1 MKENIL
7 IVEDEF
13 IVANDLKLMLM
24 MAGYKVCGI
33 AASVSAAQNMIIK
46 HQPTWVLLDIFLK
59 DDSLGTDLA
68 HQLTRDGIGFIYIS
82 ANTNQSILETAKA
95 TQPYGFLVKPFR
107 EKDMLIMLEIA
118 LHKHQENLQLLAQR
132 ENILQKQL
140 AQIAQHSGPVEGKL
154 SMLPLAF
161 QGFIPFDFL
170 KINVS
175 GRDGSTTVYGFIRN
189 GFDDYV
195 MLKNQDLHEELGIS
209 PGEIS
214 RFRIKQPAHLPTV
227 FSNNIDY
234 RRQLLDDT
242 WEKQLSNQLK
252 LNSKLFFSSV
262 SIAQNPL
269 AFTFYSR
276 GEESFNASHVN
287 LFQRIEPHLKQV
299 FSEAPSV
306 AIHTSQLQDIKPA
319 VLLET
324 DGFKGI
330 IGKNPLLLK
339 VLDNIDLVA
348 PAPVSVLILGESG
361 TGKERVAQAIHER
374 SQRRNKPIVVV
385 NCAALSAD
393 LIESELFGHEKGAF
407 TGAIDKRAGK
417 FEAADGGTIF
427 LDEIGELPLEAQV
440 KLLRVL
446 QEHEFERVGSSKT
459 IKVDVRVIAATNR
472 NMEKEVAEGRIRL
485 DLYYRLNVF
494 PIELPPLRDRSDDIP
509 LLLQHF
515 LTKFSAKLGR
525 NVSEVSETALEQLMS
540 YNWPGNIR
548 ELEHLIERSV
558 LMTRESIIESINMPL
573 SIGKPQQTTPASTS
587 VFDSPLKTLEQ
598 IEHDH
603 IVDILKICGGRV
615 NGSGGAAEIL
625 GLPPSTLNSKLKKLG
640 IKRDFYFD

>member
-33 AASVSAAQNMIIK
+33 AASVSAAQAMILK

-118 LHKHQENLQLLAQR
+118 LHKHQENLQLIAQR
-132 ENILQKQL
+132 ETILQKQL
-140 AQIAQHSGPVEGKL
+140 AQIGQQPGTVESKL
-154 SMLPLAF
+154 NMLPLAF

-170 KINVS
+170 KINL
-175 GRDGSTTVYGFIRN
+175 GARDGSTTVFGFIRN
-189 GFDDYV
+189 GFDDYI
-195 MLKNQDLHEELGIS
+195 MLKNQDLHGELGIS
-209 PGEIS
+209 PSDLS
-214 RFRIKQPAHLPTV
+214 RFRFKQPAHLPTAFV
-227 FSNNIDY
+227 NHIDY
-234 RRQLLDDT
+234 RRQLLDDI
-242 WEKQLSNQLK
+242 WEKQLSSHLK
-252 LNSKLFFSSV
+252 LNSKLSFSSS
-262 SIAQNPL
+262 SIALNPV
-269 AFTFYSR
+269 AITFYSH
-276 GEESFNASHVN
+276 GEESFNATHVN
-287 LFQRIEPHLKQV
+287 LFHRLEPHLKQV
-299 FSEAPSV
+299 FSEAVNVPV
-306 AIHTSQLQDIKPA
+306 QANIKTVIKPA
-319 VLLET
+319 LPLEP

-330 IGKNPLLLK
+330 IGKSPLLLK

-348 PAPVSVLILGESG
+348 PAPISVLILGESG

-374 SQRRNKPIVVV
+374 SQRRNKPIIVV
-385 NCAALSAD
+385 NCAALPAD

-407 TGAIDKRAGK
+407 TGAVDKRAGK

-494 PIELPPLRDRSDDIP
+494 PIELPPLRERSDDIP

-515 LTKFSAKLGR
+515 LSKFSAKLGR
-525 NVSEVSETALEQLMS
+525 NVNEVSETALAQLMA
-540 YNWPGNIR
+540 YPWPGNIR

-558 LMTRESIIESINMPL
+558 LITRGSTIESISMPSNIGML
-573 SIGKPQQTTPASTS
+573 QTVPRSIPVP
-587 VFDSPLKTLEQ
+587 DSPLKTLEQ

-603 IVDILKICGGRV
+603 IVDVLKKCEGRI

-640 IKRDFYFD
+640 IRRDFYFD